1 MAGEAPGAIS
11 AAREKKK
18 EEKSLKNNDVLDFLR
33 NLQNRV
39 GMVPGPSNHHFKCF
53 WVSGK
58 VPKSVLV
65 AIKKYDSWAFR
76 GEGFSFD

>member
-39 GMVPGPSNHHFKCF
+39 GMCLGLPTIIS
-53 WVSGK
+53 
-58 VPKSVLV
+58 SVFGCQGR
-65 AIKKYDSWAFR
+65 YQSQF
-76 GEGFSFD
+76 